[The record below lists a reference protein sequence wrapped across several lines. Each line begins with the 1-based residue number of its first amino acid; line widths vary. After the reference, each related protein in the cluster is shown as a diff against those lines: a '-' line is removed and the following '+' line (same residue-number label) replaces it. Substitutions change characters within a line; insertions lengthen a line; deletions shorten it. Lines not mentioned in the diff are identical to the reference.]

1 MKRIE
6 RERERERERELF
18 FCVQKLYIEWER
30 KWQIY
35 NKIMR
40 IKRAKIKEDKGIE
53 KEWYYGRD

>member
-1 MKRIE
+1 M
-6 RERERERERELF
+6 
-18 FCVQKLYIEWER
+18 QKLYIEWER